1 MNTRQK
7 KKKKK
12 KNADRR
18 KKTKNYYS
26 TETEIKWFSLILFF
40 EGDLLCL
47 FSAPYCYSLLL
58 LELDMIYK
66 LKYFL
71 FILYLALAQSNSWS
85 SLKRALLVPHL
96 LTLHSVLANL
106 LLIGCLLSN
115 RRFGQL
121 GGVPVLSA
129 RLLLTT
135 FLSQQVPL
143 NTQSAYNL
151 LLQTAIIMYLNQ
163 WSTQW
168 NNRLWSSFGV
178 WKNVIECLKW
188 CGKCWSEE
196 KHLQFCHFLEASQM
210 HISTLNPSALQALPP
225 STVDKKMKKGTFRF
239 FFSFVSQLHFSL
251 ISILQS
257 KFSTEMTNFTFSGL
271 GSCIKMYTFVKQF

>member
-1 MNTRQK
+1 MVLSDFILWRGPIALVFSSILLFIVAARARHDLQI
-7 KKKKK
+7 
-12 KNADRR
+12 
-18 KKTKNYYS
+18 
-26 TETEIKWFSLILFF
+26 EIFLIHLIL
-40 EGDLLCL
+40 GLGTVKQLIH
-47 FSAPYCYSLLL
+47 SL
-58 LELDMIYK
+58 K
-66 LKYFL
+66 
-71 FILYLALAQSNSWS
+71 LAL
-85 SLKRALLVPHL
+85 LIPHP

-178 WKNVIECLKW
+178 WKNV
-188 CGKCWSEE
+188 
-196 KHLQFCHFLEASQM
+196 
-210 HISTLNPSALQALPP
+210 
-225 STVDKKMKKGTFRF
+225 TVN
-239 FFSFVSQLHFSL
+239 V
-251 ISILQS
+251 
-257 KFSTEMTNFTFSGL
+257 
-271 GSCIKMYTFVKQF
+271 